1 MRVHEL
7 AKEFEISSSK
17 LIEEIKGYG
26 IDVKSHLSGLLD
38 DEVDDIRHKHIMG
51 QVVIQLENEL
61 QERKKE
67 KDSCTIASVDAE
79 ILREE
84 EMTPLPEPESE
95 DASSLV
101 LEDLSDDLPEDVEE
115 EPKTEEFNGVEVD
128 EQLNPVDEMEDVVER
143 PVEIDASFIENKS
156 ETTEQ
161 DDKIEVT
168 EEEKQKEMIS
178 AEKET
183 EDATEAWSSMKE
195 LARQD
200 NDAEWTKKVLEA
212 DAKIAVQK
220 VIVEKPKGFW
230 SWLKSIFDW
239 LL

>member
-7 AKEFEISSSK
+7 AKEFDISSSK

-26 IDVKSHLSGLLD
+26 ITVKSHLSGLLD
-38 DEVDDIRHKHIMG
+38 DEVDDIRNKHSIA

-67 KDSCTIASVDAE
+67 
-79 ILREE
+79 
-84 EMTPLPEPESE
+84 E
-95 DASSLV
+95 DTSSLV

-200 NDAEWTKKVLEA
+200 DDAEWTKKVLEA

>member
-67 KDSCTIASVDAE
+67 E
-79 ILREE
+79 
-84 EMTPLPEPESE
+84 E

-115 EPKTEEFNGVEVD
+115 ESETEEFNGVEVD

>member
-51 QVVIQLENEL
+51 QVAIRLENEL

-67 KDSCTIASVDAE
+67 
-79 ILREE
+79 
-84 EMTPLPEPESE
+84 E
-95 DASSLV
+95 DTSSLV

-128 EQLNPVDEMEDVVER
+128 EQLNPVDEMEDG
-143 PVEIDASFIENKS
+143 EIEIE
-156 ETTEQ
+156 E
-161 DDKIEVT
+161 
-168 EEEKQKEMIS
+168 QKEMTS

-183 EDATEAWSSMKE
+183 EDATDSWKE

-200 NDAEWTKKVLEA
+200 DNAEWTKKVIEA
-212 DAKIAVQK
+212 DAKIAVQQ
-220 VIVEKPKGFW
+220 VIVERPTGFFGW
-230 SWLKSIFDW
+230 IRGLFGG
-239 LL
+239 

>member
-67 KDSCTIASVDAE
+67 
-79 ILREE
+79 
-84 EMTPLPEPESE
+84 E
-95 DASSLV
+95 DTSSLV

>member
-7 AKEFEISSSK
+7 AKDFDMSSSK
-17 LIEEIKGYG
+17 LVEEIKGYG
-26 IDVKSHLSGLLD
+26 IVVKSHLSGLD
-38 DEVDDIRHKHIMG
+38 DDQVASIRQKHIMG
-51 QVVIQLENEL
+51 QVAIRLENEL

-67 KDSCTIASVDAE
+67 EDLCTITSVDAE

-84 EMTPLPEPESE
+84 EMIPLPEPESE
-95 DASSLV
+95 DTSSLV

-128 EQLNPVDEMEDVVER
+128 EQLNPVDEMEDGETEVE
-143 PVEIDASFIENKS
+143 E
-156 ETTEQ
+156 
-161 DDKIEVT
+161 
-168 EEEKQKEMIS
+168 QKEMTS
-178 AEKET
+178 AKKET

-200 NDAEWTKKVLEA
+200 DDAEWTKNVTEA
-212 DAKIAVQK
+212 EERNKAKQE
-220 VIVEKPKGFW
+220 VIVEKSKGFW
-230 SWLKSIFDW
+230 GWLKNIFDW

>member
-1 MRVHEL
+1 M
-7 AKEFEISSSK
+7 
-17 LIEEIKGYG
+17 
-26 IDVKSHLSGLLD
+26 LD
-38 DEVDDIRHKHIMG
+38 DEVDDIRNKHSIA

-67 KDSCTIASVDAE
+67 
-79 ILREE
+79 
-84 EMTPLPEPESE
+84 E
-95 DASSLV
+95 DTSSLV

-128 EQLNPVDEMEDVVER
+128 EQLNPVDEMEDGETEVE
-143 PVEIDASFIENKS
+143 E
-156 ETTEQ
+156 
-161 DDKIEVT
+161 
-168 EEEKQKEMIS
+168 QKEMTS

-183 EDATEAWSSMKE
+183 EDATEVWKG

-200 NDAEWTKKVLEA
+200 DDAEWTKKVLEE
-212 DAKIAVQK
+212 DAKK